1 MQVLGSVTEEEKIA
15 YEAPYPN
22 ASYKAGAQIF
32 PYLIPSE
39 LRRNEKAYREVLE
52 KWEKPFLIANSDN
65 DPVTGNNPRL
75 VKLLKRVPSAHEVV
89 IQGPGHFLQEEAG
102 PEYAQLIIDFIN
114 ENPQGF
120 TVEKKVIDKESIL

>member
-1 MQVLGSVTEEEKIA
+1 MQTLGTVNDEERLG

-39 LRRNEKAYREVLE
+39 LRKNEMAFRNVFE
-52 KWEKPFLIANSDN
+52 KWNKPFLIANSDN
-65 DPVTGNNPRL
+65 DPVTGNNPGIAEG
-75 VKLLKRVPSAHEVV
+75 LKRIPTAREIV
-89 IQGPGHFLQEEAG
+89 IKGPGHFIQEEAG

-114 ENPQGF
+114 GDAKGF
-120 TVEKKVIDKESIL
+120 EVEAKVKDIKDIL